1 LSWKALRKDRALD
14 WTERILGFPVRTAAV
29 DDFLRDLKAK
39 GSGDLNAVMTT
50 LNEGGLCRETL
61 DYWMARGWI
70 SVSPSTPLHAL
81 AGPNFSREIA
91 LREFCGEEVGRPSGE
106 SAETEVEESISDED
120 Q

>member
-1 LSWKALRKDRALD
+1 
-14 WTERILGFPVRTAAV
+14 V

-39 GSGDLNAVMTT
+39 GSGDLNSVMTT

-81 AGPNFSREIA
+81 AGPNLSREIT
-91 LREFCGEEVGRPSGE
+91 LREFCGEEAGPPSGE
-106 SAETEVEESISDED
+106 SAETEEESISDED